1 MKQDFDADRPLKL
14 LFLLIIAIAAL
25 LRFPNIV
32 SALEYD
38 EIWTLE
44 NFSRLDVFR
53 LLTEL
58 ALPNNQPLNSLFVK
72 LVVTLG
78 GPVWAIRLHSFIAG
92 ILLLPL
98 AGFIAY
104 VLSEKNKLA
113 ALAAMDNYF
122 FFVAKRY
129 FTLSIAYLPR
139 VLLYVLVR
147 EVA

>member
-1 MKQDFDADRPLKL
+1 MKQDFDADRPWKL
-14 LFLLIIAIAAL
+14 LVLLIIAIAAL
-25 LRFPNIV
+25 LRFLNIF

-72 LVVTLG
+72 LVVTLD

-104 VLSEKNKLA
+104 VLSGKNKLA
-113 ALAAMDNYF
+113 A
-122 FFVAKRY
+122 RH
-129 FTLSIAYLPR
+129 
-139 VLLYVLVR
+139 
-147 EVA
+147 